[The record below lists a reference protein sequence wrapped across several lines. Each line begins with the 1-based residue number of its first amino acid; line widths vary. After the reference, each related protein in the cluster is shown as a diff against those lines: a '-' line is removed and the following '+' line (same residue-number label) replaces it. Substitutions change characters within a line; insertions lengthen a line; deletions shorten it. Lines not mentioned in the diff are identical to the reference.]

1 MTKLEEI
8 EGIGRVYAEKL
19 REAGVAS
26 NSALMEIGA
35 TSKGRKDLAR
45 RSSISEKLILKW
57 VNHVE
62 LFRVRGIGSEY
73 ADLLEEAGV
82 DTVRELA
89 QRKAENLY
97 QKLIMVNEKKRIV
110 RRAPTQ
116 DQVRDWIIQAK
127 HLPGLISY

>member
-26 NSALMEIGA
+26 TSALLEIGA

>member
-26 NSALMEIGA
+26 TSALLEIGA

-62 LFRVRGIGSEY
+62 LFRVRGIGPEY